1 MLKHSLGL
9 ALTAAVLA
17 GGAAP
22 QAGAAGEKV
31 VLAPT
36 AVELPVKLGPLHLT
50 GEPHKYEPASLGVS
64 YQFSG
69 RGLSL
74 TIYVYDADVKDIHD
88 GGDSVEACEQVEE
101 AKHGVIHA
109 KYPNTVLTREQMV
122 RLLPNED
129 FPLAREARYELERE
143 GRPAVSYIWVTA
155 VAQKFIKLRFSF
167 DKQLSDEELDARSAI
182 LEALGEAIKPH
193 LASARPEAKTEEGPG
208 MSITM
213 GFDGDVTAAM
223 LYTTLLSSVLE
234 QTPEL
239 VPPCGGT
246 VVPPFDVDVGVLRAV
261 MEMSAQGMDSKFAE
275 RLATID
281 KAGFL
286 EEFVWNDMH
295 REEWG
300 TSEPA
305 DLAIADYLEWKK
317 KHLKRFRRPEL
328 GSVTVSHPKPLPLEG
343 SATPTTSTPATTPTP
358 APTP

>member
-1 MLKHSLGL
+1 MFKHGLGL
-9 ALTAAVLA
+9 ALTAVLLAVGSA
-17 GGAAP
+17 PAAH
-22 QAGAAGEKV
+22 AAGEKV

-36 AVELPVKLGPLHLT
+36 AVELPVKLGPLHLS
-50 GEPHKYEPASLGVS
+50 GEPYKYEPASLGVS
-64 YQFSG
+64 YQYSG

-74 TIYVYDADVKDIHD
+74 TVYVYDAEVKDIHD
-88 GGDSVEACEQVEE
+88 GGDSVEVCEQVED
-101 AKHGVIHA
+101 AKRGVIHA
-109 KYPNTVLTREQMV
+109 KYPHTVLTREQMV

-155 VAQKFIKLRFSF
+155 VARNFIKLRFSF

-193 LASARPEAKTEEGPG
+193 LASARPEAKKEEGSG
-208 MSITM
+208 MNITM
-213 GFDGDVTAAM
+213 GFEGDLTAAM

-239 VPPCGGT
+239 MPPCGGT

-261 MEMSAQGMDSKFAE
+261 KEMSAAGMDSKFAE
-275 RLATID
+275 RLAAID

-305 DLAIADYLEWKK
+305 DLAMADYLMWKR
-317 KHLKRFRRPEL
+317 KHLKRFRPPDL
-328 GSVTVSHPKPLPLEG
+328 GSVAVSHPKPLPLEG
-343 SATPTTSTPATTPTP
+343 SATPPAATPALAPTPTP
-358 APTP
+358 